1 VFDIKGMPGRFSYYV
16 NPMISL
22 AQLIKLALGSSAVSR
37 ECGCAYL
44 RYAEVD
50 GYYLEH
56 RIRAL
61 DPALISDAKCLE

>member
-1 VFDIKGMPGRFSYYV
+1 VFDIKGIPGRFSYYV

-37 ECGCAYL
+37 
-44 RYAEVD
+44 D
-50 GYYLEH
+50 